1 MKLLFENWRKFLTED
16 EDATG
21 AMPSHL
27 DSKVKTQA
35 DKDALDKMGYLV
47 LKELGR
53 GKFGVV
59 YLVENKQSQQRLAA
73 KVVKESD
80 RETSNYQFAMDNK
93 ASMPEEY
100 GKYLPEIYEI
110 APGPKGYN
118 IILMEELVPLDPQV
132 AQELFAVS
140 TEKVDQET
148 PESKKREKI
157 FRNPEALAELAGEAI
172 FANRILQQMNVGF
185 TRLRKIR
192 MTARKAATKT
202 SHQDVDSLV
211 KTISSAVYEM
221 VEEFENYSPAIK
233 SSFEDNLKET
243 VEYYLEKQIVPV
255 HQPEPS
261 EEYIETWTSG
271 GLEDTK
277 ALFPEAERLAR
288 AMKYFMQDKNWRPKD
303 VHWKNVMARP
313 STKDMVIVDLGL
325 FERGLFLERDY
336 QRESDRI
343 KSYNKQRHRL
353 LGGGGN
359 MHTGGG
365 GVKTSLP
372 TTRSDGNQLG
382 QLPGQPARPAQPPS
396 KRHNKGN
403 K

>member
-1 MKLLFENWRKFLTED
+1 MKQLFENWRRFINEEED
-16 EDATG
+16 VTG
-21 AMPSHL
+21 PMPAHL
-27 DSKVKTQA
+27 DSKVKMQA
-35 DKDALDKMGYLV
+35 DKAALNKMGYQV

-53 GKFGVV
+53 GKFGIV
-59 YLVENKQSQQRLAA
+59 YLVENKKSQQRLAA

-80 RETSNYQFAMDNK
+80 RETQNYQFAMDNK
-93 ASMPEEY
+93 ASMPEQY
-100 GKYLPEIYEI
+100 GKYLPVIYEI

-118 IILMEELVPLDPQV
+118 IILMEELEPLDPQV

-148 PESKKREKI
+148 PESQKREKI
-157 FRNPEALAELAGEAI
+157 FRSPEALAELAGESI

-185 TRLRKIR
+185 ARLRKIR
-192 MTARKAATKT
+192 MAARKAATKT

-211 KTISSAVYEM
+211 KAISSAVYEM
-221 VEEFENYSPAIK
+221 VEEFENYSPAVK
-233 SSFEDNLKET
+233 TSFEDNLKET

-255 HQPEPS
+255 HQPEPG

-277 ALFPEAERLAR
+277 ALFPEAERLAT

-336 QRESDRI
+336 QRESERI
-343 KSYNKQRHRL
+343 KSYNKDRHGL

-359 MHTGGG
+359 SHTGGG
-365 GVKTSLP
+365 DVKASLP
-372 TTRSDGNQLG
+372 STRSGGNQLG
-382 QLPGQPARPAQPPS
+382 QLPGQPERPS
-396 KRHNKGN
+396 KRNNKG